1 MTLSYSKDN
10 LAIYAYGSLLS
21 DPGEKLAPRIIA
33 GIPRLSPWPIEYAR
47 RAKLRGNGPTLV
59 IHESGASVRGKLLIL
74 DAQVDA
80 IDQVEEWLWERE
92 GKPPRAGLKR
102 MEWSGFRQVLYC
114 DLESTLGEIDLNA
127 DALARFAI
135 DSVRNNPARNAIR
148 YLAQNIEQGVITPLT
163 HRYREAILRV
173 TGTPDLRQA
182 EELLLRSAR

>member
-1 MTLSYSKDN
+1 MTRYGKTN
-10 LAIYAYGSLLS
+10 LAIYAYGSLLG

-33 GIPRLSPWPIEYAR
+33 RIPRLSPWPIEYAR
-47 RAKLRGNGPTLV
+47 RAKLRGDGPTLV
-59 IHESGASVRGKLLIL
+59 IHPLGASVQGKLLVL
-74 DAQVDA
+74 DARVDA
-80 IDQVEEWLWERE
+80 IDEIEQCLWERE

-102 MEWSGFRQVLYC
+102 MEWGGFRRVLYC

-135 DSVRNNPARNAIR
+135 DSVRDNPARNAIR

-163 HRYREAILRV
+163 YAYRDAILNA
-173 TGTPDLRQA
+173 TGAPDLSQA